1 MNQPFDPLKRINC
14 LANEL
19 ELLYHHVALKLG
31 ISDSVMCILYM
42 IHEKGDGCLLCDI
55 CNESGI
61 SKQTINSALRKLEK
75 EDILYLVQDKGKNKR
90 IFLTENGKAY
100 TSHTAGRLLEAE
112 SSAYAQWS
120 AEELETYLRLMKK
133 YNDCFRIQVEK
144 IHKEEP

>member
-1 MNQPFDPLKRINC
+1 MNFDPLKRINC

-19 ELLYHHVALKLG
+19 DLLYHQAARKLG
-31 ISDSVMCILYM
+31 VSDSVLCILYM

-75 EDILYLVQDKGKNKR
+75 EDILYLEQDKGKNKR
-90 IFLTENGKAY
+90 IRLTEKGSQY
-100 TSHTAGRLLEAE
+100 TAHTAARLYEAE
-112 SSAYAQWS
+112 SSALSGWS
-120 AEELETYLRLMKK
+120 EEDLSAYLRLMKK

-144 IHKEEP
+144 IHEEEK

>member
-1 MNQPFDPLKRINC
+1 MNFDPLKRINC

-19 ELLYHHVALKLG
+19 DLLYHQAARKLG
-31 ISDSVMCILYM
+31 VSDSVLCILYM

-75 EDILYLVQDKGKNKR
+75 EDILYLEQDKGKNKR
-90 IFLTENGKAY
+90 IRLTEKGSQY
-100 TSHTAGRLLEAE
+100 TAHTAARLYDAE
-112 SSAYAQWS
+112 SSALSGWS
-120 AEELETYLRLMKK
+120 EEDLSAYLRLMKK

-144 IHKEEP
+144 IHEEEK

>member
-1 MNQPFDPLKRINC
+1 MNFDPLKRINC

-19 ELLYHHVALKLG
+19 DLLYHQAARKLG
-31 ISDSVMCILYM
+31 VSDSVLCILYM

-75 EDILYLVQDKGKNKR
+75 EDILYLEQDKGKNKR
-90 IFLTENGKAY
+90 IRLTEKGRQY
-100 TSHTAGRLLEAE
+100 TAHTAARLYDAE
-112 SSAYAQWS
+112 SRALSGWSEEDLSA
-120 AEELETYLRLMKK
+120 YLRLMKK

-144 IHKEEP
+144 IYMEEK